1 MNLNPTNAQMED
13 LQSRTEK
20 TLSLL
25 KKSPMCRP
33 LFVEFAGTP
42 KSGKSTCIDT
52 VNHFFRR
59 QGYKVLAPT
68 EGASKRTPYYL
79 KNNLVA
85 FNAWSATYAL
95 THMLEGRY
103 GTDEYHIVI
112 LDRGLFDALA
122 WFELLK
128 QKGNI
133 TSDDCSAIHQFLL
146 LGHWRELVDMVFLFQ
161 TDPATSLERENRNK
175 LIIEPGLTMNS
186 DFLRDLNTAYDATE
200 EQYADEFKTFHSIS
214 TREGKSTEQSTAFEV
229 AKAIVDRLAQTA
241 AGR

>member
-1 MNLNPTNAQMED
+1 MSMDPTPEQLKSLQDEAAQ
-13 LQSRTEK
+13 
-20 TLSLL
+20 TLKCLDDN
-25 KKSPMCRP
+25 PMCRP

-59 QGYKVLAPT
+59 LDYKVLAPT

-79 KNNLVA
+79 KDDYVA

-95 THMLEGRY
+95 THILEGRY

-128 QKGNI
+128 QNGDV
-133 TSDDCSAIHQFLL
+133 TSEDCSAIHQFLL
-146 LGHWRELVDMVFLFQ
+146 IGHWRELVDVVFLFQ
-161 TDPATSLERENRNK
+161 TDPDTSLERENRNK
-175 LIIEPGLTMNS
+175 LIEEPGRAMNP
-186 DFLRDLNTAYDATE
+186 DFLQALNVAYDTTKQ
-200 EQYADEFKTFHSIS
+200 QYEGKFKPFFTIDTSK
-214 TREGKSTEQSTAFEV
+214 GKSTEQSTAFDV
-229 AKAIVDRLAQTA
+229 AKSIVGRLAQIQ

>member
-1 MNLNPTNAQMED
+1 MNPTDNQKKELQRKAED
-13 LQSRTEK
+13 
-20 TLSLL
+20 TLECL
-25 KKSPMCRP
+25 KKRTRSRP

-59 QGYKVLAPT
+59 SGYKVLAPT

-79 KNNLVA
+79 KDDLVA

-95 THMLEGRY
+95 THILEGKY

-128 QKGNI
+128 TKG
-133 TSDDCSAIHQFLL
+133 TVDSKDCSAIHQFLL
-146 LGHWRELVDMVFLFQ
+146 VGHWRDLVDVVFLFQ
-161 TDPATSLERENRNK
+161 TDPDTSLNRENQNK
-175 LIIEPGLTMNS
+175 LIEEHGQTMNPG
-186 DFLRDLNTAYDATE
+186 FLQDLNAAYDTTRKL
-200 EQYADEFKTFHSIS
+200 YSNKFKRFCNINTHL
-214 TREGKSTEQSTAFEV
+214 GQSTELSTAFTV
-229 AKAIVDRLAQTA
+229 AESILDQLSQPQVDR
-241 AGR
+241 